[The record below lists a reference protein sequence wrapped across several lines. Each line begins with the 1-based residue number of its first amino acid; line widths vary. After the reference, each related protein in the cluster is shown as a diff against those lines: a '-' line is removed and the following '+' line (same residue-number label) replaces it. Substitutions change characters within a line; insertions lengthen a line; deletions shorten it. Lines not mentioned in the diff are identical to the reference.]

1 MPPKTLTT
9 PLPAQLMPTLCLAAL
24 CLALLP
30 GCGKVT
36 EMATQKATE
45 KLIEAQV
52 NKDGGN
58 AQVKLG
64 DGGVKVEGTDE
75 QGKSFKMEMGS
86 AKLTEADLDM
96 PFYPGA
102 KPTENGGT
110 RIVNG
115 DGAMLSQELSSTD
128 APAKVAAWYREQ
140 LKPRMAGNTV
150 IDQAQDQGMSLSIL
164 PNKEGNSSLTVSVS
178 ADDQGSKIALMHSSQ
193 KKSP

>member
-1 MPPKTLTT
+1 M
-9 PLPAQLMPTLCLAAL
+9 
-24 CLALLP
+24 
-30 GCGKVT
+30 T
-36 EMATQKATE
+36 EIATQKATE
-45 KLIEAQV
+45 KMIEASI
-52 NKDGGN
+52 NKDGSN

-64 DGGVKVEGTDE
+64 DGGATVQGTDE
-75 QGKSFKMEMGS
+75 KGNAFKMEMGS
-86 AKLTEADLDM
+86 AKLSEADLDM

-150 IDQAQDQGMSLSIL
+150 IDQAQDQGMTLSIL
-164 PNKEGNSSLTVSVS
+164 PAKDGNFSLTVNVS
-178 ADDQGSKIALMHSSQ
+178 GDDQGSKIALMHSSQ
-193 KKSP
+193 KKTP

>member
-1 MPPKTLTT
+1 MRTQ
-9 PLPAQLMPTLCLAAL
+9 PLIPIFCLSACCLAA
-24 CLALLP
+24 LALLP

-36 EMATQKATE
+36 EIATQKATE
-45 KLIEAQV
+45 KMIEASI
-52 NKDGGN
+52 NKDGSN

-64 DGGVKVEGTDE
+64 DGGATVQGTDE
-75 QGKSFKMEMGS
+75 KGNAFKMEMGS
-86 AKLTEADLDM
+86 AKLSEADLDM

-150 IDQAQDQGMSLSIL
+150 IDQAQDQGMTLSIL
-164 PNKEGNSSLTVSVS
+164 PAKDGNFSLTVNVS
-178 ADDQGSKIALMHSSQ
+178 GDDQGSKIALMHSSQ
-193 KKSP
+193 TKTP